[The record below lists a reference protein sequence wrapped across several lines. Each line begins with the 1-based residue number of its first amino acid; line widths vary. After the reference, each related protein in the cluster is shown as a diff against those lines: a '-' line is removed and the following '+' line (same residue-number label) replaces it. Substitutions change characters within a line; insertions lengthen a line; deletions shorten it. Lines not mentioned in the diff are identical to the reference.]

1 VSFVIN
7 GLIKG
12 EIEKPSGQY
21 LGLICDESL
30 ISRDLNSNLGHS
42 NGSTILSCLCG
53 ESWLLVSW
61 CAGSRC
67 DTVDN
72 DEDRGTSRRSDVEDQ
87 RWSSTGRVLGDRAI
101 GGSGDTVCGLY
112 CAHGDEEHGFFG

>member
-1 VSFVIN
+1 VSFVVN

-12 EIEKPSGQY
+12 EIEKPSDQY
-21 LGLICDESL
+21 LDLICDESL

-42 NGSTILSCLCG
+42 DGSTILSCLCG
-53 ESWLLVSW
+53 ESRLLVSW

-72 DEDRGTSRRSDVEDQ
+72 DEDRGMSRRPRVEDQ
-87 RWSSTGRVLGDRAI
+87 RWSSTGRVLGGRTI
-101 GGSGDTVCGLY
+101 GESGDTVCSLY
-112 CAHGDEEHGFFG
+112 CAHRDEEHEFLG